1 MMSPPIP
8 IRFSNAQNYMT
19 FSTNSLLRI
28 LSLVLCLGSTQ
39 ALRADPTFQI
49 DASKVTAQ
57 VSPTLY
63 GLMTEEINYSYEGG
77 LYGELIQNRIFRDDA
92 TEPKHWSVVQDSG
105 GTGTIS
111 LDESQPI
118 EGTVLTRALK
128 LDASQAST
136 GHRVGI
142 ANDGYWGIPVKPKT
156 TYRLSFYAKSDGS
169 GNGPLTA
176 SIESN
181 DGTKVFA
188 TAQVPQIT
196 DQWQKYTA
204 TLTTGDD
211 VTPTAATRF
220 VISTEK
226 PGTLWFNLVSLFPPT
241 YNDRPNGNRIDIMQ
255 LLSDMKPTFLRLPG
269 GNFLEGAHHRGPLS
283 VEENHR
289 PARTTPRPSRL
300 LALRRQ

>member
-1 MMSPPIP
+1 MIKPVYFISFCFLSTTPL
-8 IRFSNAQNYMT
+8 FAQP
-19 FSTNSLLRI
+19 
-28 LSLVLCLGSTQ
+28 VLT
-39 ALRADPTFQI
+39 I
-49 DASKVTAQ
+49 DASKVTAH

-63 GLMTEEINYSYEGG
+63 GLMTEEINHSYEGG
-77 LYGELIQNRIFRDDA
+77 LYGELIQNRNFRDDA
-92 TEPKHWSVVQDSG
+92 KEAKHWSVVQDSG

-118 EGTVLTRALK
+118 EGTVLTTSLK

-136 GHRVGI
+136 GHPVGI
-142 ANDGYWGIPVKPKT
+142 TNDGYWGIPVKPKT

-188 TAQVPQIT
+188 SASVPQISN
-196 DQWQKYTA
+196 QWQKYTA

-211 VTPTAATRF
+211 ATSTAATRF

-226 PGTLWFNLVSLFPPT
+226 
-241 YNDRPNGNRIDIMQ
+241 
-255 LLSDMKPTFLRLPG
+255 
-269 GNFLEGAHHRGPLS
+269 
-283 VEENHR
+283 
-289 PARTTPRPSRL
+289 
-300 LALRRQ
+300 